1 MEIITAVESGTKDS
15 VKATQHDFNIECR
28 DWPAALYGY
37 RVFEEDE
44 VRGLYRHLK
53 ANDYRLR

>member
-1 MEIITAVESGTKDS
+1 MEIITAVELGTKDS

-53 ANDYRLR
+53 AND

>member
-1 MEIITAVESGTKDS
+1 MEIITAVELGTKDS

-37 RVFEEDE
+37 RVFEKMKSE
-44 VRGLYRHLK
+44 GSTGI
-53 ANDYRLR
+53 